1 MPEFILFPSGQVRYM
16 HNSVAGDLWQ
26 VYDPQQVVIITDE
39 NIEALYPHILGNIRA
54 IVLPVGESVK
64 TMKNA
69 ELIIE
74 KLLKMEATRSTVLVG
89 MGGGVITDITGYVAS
104 IYMRGIRFGFV
115 PTTLLGM
122 VDAAIGGKNGV
133 NIGLHKNIAGTV
145 TQPDTLLFDTSFLGT
160 LPDTEWSNG
169 FAEIIKYACIFDA
182 ALFDELAQHD
192 IAWYR
197 HNEAELRQVIAR
209 CVGWK
214 NKTVAEDERETG
226 IRKLLNFGHTAAHAI
241 ENLYALPHGQAVAI
255 GMVIASSLSEQLAY
269 VAAGTT
275 DRIKDILQQYAL
287 PVTYPFDVPKAI
299 GLLKMDKKRKGET
312 IDYIL
317 LNGIGSASIH
327 PISFD
332 MIAHTMTLCI
342 Q

>member
-1 MPEFILFPSGQVRYM
+1 M
-16 HNSVAGDLWQ
+16 HNSVADDLWQ
-26 VYDPQQVVIITDE
+26 VYDPQNVVFITDE
-39 NIEALYPHILGNIRA
+39 HIEALYPHVLGNIRA
-54 IVLPVGESVK
+54 IVLPPGEAVK
-64 TMKNA
+64 TMKTV

-74 KLLKMEATRSTVLVG
+74 KLLKAEATRSTVLIG
-89 MGGGVITDITGYVAS
+89 MGGGVTTDITGYVAS
-104 IYMRGIRFGFV
+104 IYMRGVRFGFM

-133 NIGLHKNIAGTV
+133 NIGLHKNIAGTI
-145 TQPDTLLFDTSFLGT
+145 TQPDTLLFDTSFLAT
-160 LPDTEWSNG
+160 LPDAEWSNG

-197 HNEAELRQVIAR
+197 QHDAEMQQVITR
-209 CVGWK
+209 CVGLK

-241 ENLYALPHGQAVAI
+241 ENLYTLPHGQAVAI
-255 GMVIASSLSEQLAY
+255 GMVIAASLSEQLSY
-269 VAAGTT
+269 TGAGTT
-275 DRIKDILQQYAL
+275 ERLKEILQQYSL
-287 PVTYPFDVPKAI
+287 PVTYPFDVTKAVS
-299 GLLKMDKKRKGET
+299 LLKMDKKRKGDT

-332 MIAHTMTLCI
+332 MIAHTMSQCI